1 MYYIVYFVSHAGTF
15 HTQKAGSCNSSGNCL
30 LFCELAQ
37 GSQIKGCVYKFNRE
51 DKVSFNVF
59 VLAETVK
66 PYTLEEG
73 QYNVS
78 IYDWPWEEDW
88 RANPPA
94 FNEIITVTKPRSKHS
109 CVKSYQYDNVC
120 FFLH

>member
-1 MYYIVYFVSHAGTF
+1 MQVPSTHRKLVPTIAVETVYCFV
-15 HTQKAGSCNSSGNCL
+15 NL
-30 LFCELAQ
+30 R

-73 QYNVS
+73 QYDVS
-78 IYDWPWEEDW
+78 IYDWPLEEDW
-88 RANPPA
+88 KANPPA
-94 FNEIITVTKPRSKHS
+94 LNKIITVTKPRSKHS
-109 CVKSYQYDNVC
+109 LC
-120 FFLH
+120 